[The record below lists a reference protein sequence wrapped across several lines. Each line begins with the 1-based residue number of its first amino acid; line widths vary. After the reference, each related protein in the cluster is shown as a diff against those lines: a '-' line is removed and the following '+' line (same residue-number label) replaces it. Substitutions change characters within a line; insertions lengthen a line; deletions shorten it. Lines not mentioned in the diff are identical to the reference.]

1 MVDESA
7 VIVFYV
13 LIELQAEQCIDKMV
27 FGWRY
32 HLKSGMEDKS
42 IVEFAEM
49 YTLFSFYFEHVV
61 QWSCEACVLSW
72 AEKLNV
78 YMYKWNF
85 K

>member
-13 LIELQAEQCIDKMV
+13 LIELQAEHCIGKMV

-42 IVEFAEM
+42 
-49 YTLFSFYFEHVV
+49 TL
-61 QWSCEACVLSW
+61 CED
-72 AEKLNV
+72 K
-78 YMYKWNF
+78 
-85 K
+85 